1 MHANATRWG
10 AGGGRGREGGSSELM
25 TVLCCGVHH
34 SLQSFLSNYI
44 FIHTIAH
51 NITRVKNE
59 LLLLGKVGVEL
70 S

>member
-1 MHANATRWG
+1 VNNNACNATRWG

-51 NITRVKNE
+51 MSKMNYYYGWVRLV
-59 LLLLGKVGVEL
+59 L